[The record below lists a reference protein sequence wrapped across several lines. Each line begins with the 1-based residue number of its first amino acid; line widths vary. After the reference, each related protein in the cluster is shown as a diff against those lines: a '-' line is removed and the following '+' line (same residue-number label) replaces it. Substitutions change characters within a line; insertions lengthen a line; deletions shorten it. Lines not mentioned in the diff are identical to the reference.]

1 MTATKSMSG
10 SESADIAEDNTTP
23 GPEMRAPV
31 RGRFFKLLHPLAS
44 YLVTNVTVTLVW
56 LWFRVLNRT
65 TVIGRSNV
73 GYDRNTL
80 LLSNHQTMID
90 SFVVGVMAYYPHSW
104 WKPYLIPW
112 NPAAVENFYRNP
124 VLSWFSDLWRCIP
137 IREGRRD
144 LQALRRMIKV
154 FPRGVMTLFPEGTRT
169 RAHKVGP
176 GRVGAGLIMLSAHPK
191 VIPVAIDGM
200 DEVLPIAA
208 WWPRMFKHIYV
219 YYGAPVEYSDYLN
232 MPRTKQTSQDLV
244 DRVMERIR
252 DQYAALRRLRG
263 KTVE

>member
-1 MTATKSMSG
+1 MSG
-10 SESADIAEDNTTP
+10 SESAGISEDNTTP
-23 GPEMRAPV
+23 GPELRAPV

-104 WKPYLIPW
+104 WRPYLIPW

-154 FPRGVMTLFPEGTRT
+154 FPRGVMTLFPEGTRM
-169 RAHKVGP
+169 RAHKVGR
-176 GRVGAGLIMLSAHPK
+176 GRSGAGLIMLSARPK

-200 DEVLPIAA
+200 DEVLPIVPCGHGCSSTSTCTTERRSSTQITSTCRERSKRRRIWSTAS
-208 WWPRMFKHIYV
+208 W
-219 YYGAPVEYSDYLN
+219 GASAINTRPSDVCAEN
-232 MPRTKQTSQDLV
+232 PSTR
-244 DRVMERIR
+244 
-252 DQYAALRRLRG
+252 
-263 KTVE
+263 